1 MASTLTVDNIVG
13 ATTAST
19 VHAPGHV
26 IQVVSVVNGTTES
39 TSNSSSFVAHS
50 GLVAAITPKFSNS
63 KILVTLAFSYRTSN
77 GTNNSNF
84 TLYRGSTNLL
94 HSTKGTGTLFSGSS
108 YYQGHQTISFL
119 DSPNTTSSTS
129 YQLRMMGNTTTSVN
143 TDGGH
148 GTITLQEIA
157 Q

>member
-26 IQVVSVVNGTTES
+26 IQVQSVASSAQLTLSS
-39 TSNSSSFVAHS
+39 TNTWVAT
-50 GLVAAITPKFSNS
+50 GIQLNITPKFSNS
-63 KILVTLAFSYRTSN
+63 KIFVTLAFSYRTSN

-84 TLYRGSTNLL
+84 TLYRGTTNLL

>member
-26 IQVVSVVNGTTES
+26 IQVQSVASSAQLTLSS
-39 TSNSSSFVAHS
+39 TNTWVAT
-50 GLVAAITPKFSNS
+50 GIQLNITPKFSNS
-63 KILVTLAFSYRTSN
+63 KILVTLAFSYRTAN

-94 HSTKGTGTLFSGSS
+94 SSTKGTGTVFSGSS
-108 YYQGHQTISFL
+108 YYQGHMTISFL
-119 DSPNTTSSTS
+119 DSPSTTSSTS
-129 YQLRMMGNTTTSVN
+129 YQLRYMGNTTTSIN
-143 TDGGH
+143 TDSGT